1 MSTTM
6 TAERA
11 SATSYFDRIRDH
23 TPPSVNRRIDQ
34 KTAADLERLL
44 AGDPMALARR
54 MGELDR
60 EWDIDRAVMAVLSL
74 VGGVNALLSL
84 RRWLAGQKPGRSAAF
99 LGIQLAFLFH
109 HARSGW
115 CPPVSVLRRLGF
127 RSRMEIEE
135 EKRALQELVRRP
147 AAASDTVESVIVI
160 AGE

>member
-23 TPPSVNRRIDQ
+23 TPPRVNRRIDQ

-44 AGDPMALARR
+44 AGDAMAISRR
-54 MGELDR
+54 FDELDR

-74 VGGVNALLSL
+74 VGGANALFSL

-127 RSRMEIEE
+127 RTRMEIEE
-135 EKRALQELVRRP
+135 EKRALLELLRQP
-147 AAASDTVESVIVI
+147 AASDPVESVLII
-160 AGE
+160 AEE